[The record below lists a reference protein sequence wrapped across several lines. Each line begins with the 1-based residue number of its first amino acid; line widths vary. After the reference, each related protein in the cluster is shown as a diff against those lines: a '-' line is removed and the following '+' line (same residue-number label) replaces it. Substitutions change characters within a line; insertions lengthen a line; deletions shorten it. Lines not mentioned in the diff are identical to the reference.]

1 MKIPEE
7 YKSYLRIGTCS
18 WKFDFN
24 SVRVKR
30 TLLIIFVTILMYSVC
45 LSHEDKENSVDES
58 RSEASRWFRNFGD
71 YLVYLTLPKASP
83 RAHMLFIS
91 SDWTSFETGVGKRLR
106 LSSIGQDFHWGIEIG
121 LFTSLNK
128 YGFWNFKNISV
139 DGKYGIFG
147 LFHLKPLIFLLRL
160 NHHCS
165 NLLQGAPEFKKP
177 IKYSQYSVYGQFF
190 FPVTNLHSAGVR
202 SVKPYFGLGAYYYQ
216 NPKSK
221 HIPFDFGIEIES
233 GKFLLS
239 QKALHLGFHCSFT
252 GMLRL
257 VPTCS
262 LFFGWGTSSEAT
274 ISSLPFSIGVIY
286 QWGQDARGQY
296 YEQRRQ
302 LLGIRFNIMY

>member
-1 MKIPEE
+1 MNVKIPEE

-128 YGFWNFKNISV
+128 YGF
-139 DGKYGIFG
+139 
-147 LFHLKPLIFLLRL
+147 
-160 NHHCS
+160 CS